1 MRLQRLVRVYTCHNV
16 KLLEITCHGS
26 YVLLR
31 LFLQDSGS
39 GMAADSQVMSRIK
52 SLESENS
59 NLKRG
64 NTCQSLPPVPEVWSL
79 GQNFFIS

>member
-1 MRLQRLVRVYTCHNV
+1 
-16 KLLEITCHGS
+16 
-26 YVLLR
+26 
-31 LFLQDSGS
+31 
-39 GMAADSQVMSRIK
+39 MAADSQVLSRIK

-64 NTCQSLPPVPEVWSL
+64 NACQQLQRVPEVWFL